1 MKYLLSGIIALSL
14 FGTTASFAQNNNQGH
29 QGQRQEQRNNND
41 GHNGPGAPGDHN
53 GQNRDRSHWSRG
65 DRLPEHYRQN
75 SYVANDWQQHN
86 LRRPPRG
93 YHWVRN
99 DDNDY
104 VLAAI
109 TTGII
114 ADIVMR
120 DQYEN
125 GRRWSRGERLSDE
138 YRGDRYVVSDW
149 RGNHLRNPG
158 RGRHWVR
165 VNNQF
170 ILVAIGSGQI
180 ADAIIGRH

>member
-1 MKYLLSGIIALSL
+1 MKYLISGVIALSL
-14 FGTTASFAQNNNQGH
+14 LGTSVSFAQGNNRDRP
-29 QGQRQEQRNNND
+29 GQTQEQHND
-41 GHNGPGAPGDHN
+41 NGPKGPAGPGGRN
-53 GQNRDRSHWSRG
+53 GQNGNRQNWSRG
-65 DRLPEHYRQN
+65 DRLPEQYRHN

-86 LRRPPRG
+86 LRKPPRG

-99 DDNDY
+99 NDNDY

-109 TTGII
+109 ATGII

-125 GRRWSRGERLSDE
+125 GRRWSRGERLSDD

-149 RGNHLRNPG
+149 RGNHLHSPG

-170 ILVAIGSGQI
+170 ILVAIGSGLI
-180 ADAIIGRH
+180 ADAIINNR

>member
-1 MKYLLSGIIALSL
+1 MKYLISGAMALALLGS
-14 FGTTASFAQNNNQGH
+14 TAAFAQNDHRNQPQQS
-29 QGQRQEQRNNND
+29 QGSRHND
-41 GHNGPGAPGDHN
+41 GNR
-53 GQNRDRSHWSRG
+53 GQNSHNDRPRWSRG
-65 DRLPEHYRQN
+65 ERIPDQYRHG
-75 SYVANDWQQHN
+75 SYIANDWQHHN

-149 RGNHLRNPG
+149 RGNHLRRPG

-170 ILVAIGSGQI
+170 ILVAVGSGLI
-180 ADAIIGRH
+180 VEAIINNP